1 MDMPSYKKYLHK
13 LRDLKQIQIRSK

>member
-13 LRDLKQIQIRSK
+13 LRDLKQMQIRSK

>member
-1 MDMPSYKKYLHK
+1 MGMPSYKKYFHK